1 MVANATGVAVSLQ
14 GMLRALH
21 MVPIHLAMLI
31 ATASLAPQATAAS
44 QVEVDGRLRVLFLGD
59 RGHHQPEARLHQVYG
74 EMGRARIAIDYEE
87 KVEAVTSE
95 RLALYDVLMVYANH
109 LQIAP
114 ENEAA
119 IAGWVH
125 GGGGLFAVHCASA
138 CFPDSAMW
146 GRLIGA
152 RFASHGGEVFTQTLT
167 ESKHPVTQDWQP
179 FTSWD
184 ETYVHSEHQSNQRQ
198 VLSTRDGEPWM
209 WVRKQGAGRIIYTAS
224 GHDERTWSQ
233 PAFVDILK
241 RGIAW
246 AAGEDAAKAWRAAG
260 DLPALKYRDESTV
273 PNYERRDPRPQYQL
287 PLAVEDA
294 QRHMQAAAGFRIELF
309 ASEPDITNPIAMCWD
324 ELGRLWV
331 LESTDYPNQ
340 VNANGRGQD
349 KITVC
354 TDTDGD
360 GRADKFT
367 TFAEGLNIPT
377 AITRWGKGVI
387 IAQAPDVIY
396 LSDEDGDG
404 RADARKTLFTGFGRG
419 DTHAGPSSFSF
430 GPDGWIYGTVGYSAF
445 DGVVGGERV
454 RLTMGVYRF
463 RPDGSKLE
471 PVGRF
476 TNNTWGFG
484 FNPEGELFGS
494 TANGAPSFHIGLP
507 QHQLRALDPQATG
520 AAPIMGFAQLH
531 HLSPYLRQVDVF
543 GGYTAAAGHTFT
555 ASASLPPHI
564 PGNTAMICEP
574 TGHLVSMAEAVPV
587 GSSYRTEGGW
597 NLVASSDEWF
607 SPVQAEVGPDGA
619 VWIADW
625 CEFIVQHNPTPNPRS
640 GGFQAETGTGNAHIN
655 PLRDRERGRIW
666 RIVPTVSAEL
676 APIPTLKGASP
687 TALIAVLDHPN
698 RFWRMHAQ
706 RLLSQ
711 LSPSSA
717 SAALFEA
724 WPNTSDRQRVHLI
737 PLVFRLAGAMR
748 SSDEGPLAGLRATDS
763 SVVRATLRELPAS
776 EASSDML
783 MASNLIFAPDAGL
796 RRAAWL
802 AAARMPESRELGKL
816 LGVAA
821 VLPDLKDDPFLLDAL
836 ALAGMQ
842 HAPGFLEGLMPLLE
856 RDRMLEGEPAPNL
869 FANPD
874 FTQGRTTGDRAGGEV
889 GRDAQPA
896 DWRVRTYS
904 GNAQHSWV
912 EGGRNGGMCLR
923 IESTDGADSSWYQ
936 DVAVQPRT
944 RYRLSA
950 WIRTEGLVSLRNG
963 MGALLNVHTMGQT
976 VTAAVLGDSDWQ
988 RVEVEFETGAGQRSV
1003 SINCLFGGWGWAS
1016 GTAYYDDLSL
1026 TEIRGGSL
1034 AADLARRV
1042 GEARGRDAG
1051 ARRAALM
1058 EAGDASQ
1065 GEEVLRKNPTASC
1078 LRCHSLAGEGGLIGP
1093 ALDDVGNRLTHEQ
1106 LLDSLLDPNAVLA
1119 EGFAGGVSPMPP
1131 MGGVLADEDIRNL
1144 VAYLSSL
1151 NTEGGQK

>member
-1 MVANATGVAVSLQ
+1 MVAITREAAGSLQ
-14 GMLRALH
+14 EMLRALH
-21 MVPIHLAMLI
+21 MVPIFLAMCVAMAGLCF
-31 ATASLAPQATAAS
+31 QATATM

-74 EMGRARIAIDYEE
+74 ELGRARIAVDYEE
-87 KVEAVTSE
+87 KVEAITSE

-138 CFPDSAMW
+138 CFPESAMW

-152 RFASHGGEVFTQTLT
+152 RFASHGGEVFTQTVVDAT
-167 ESKHPVTQDWQP
+167 HPVTKDWQP

-184 ETYVHSEHQSNQRQ
+184 ETYVHSEHQSNQRT
-198 VLSTRDGEPWM
+198 VLTTRGDEPWM
-209 WVRKQGAGRIIYTAS
+209 WVRKQGAGRVIYTAS
-224 GHDERTWSQ
+224 GHDERSWSQ
-233 PAFVDILK
+233 PAFVDLLK
-241 RGIAW
+241 RGVAW
-246 AAGEDAAKAWRAAG
+246 AAGDDAAAAWHAAG
-260 DLPALKYRDESTV
+260 ELPALSYREEATV
-273 PNYERRDPRPQYQL
+273 PNYERRDPKPQYQL
-287 PLAVEDA
+287 PLDPVAA
-294 QRHMQAAAGFRIELF
+294 QKHMQAAAGFRIELF
-309 ASEPDITNPIAMCWD
+309 ASEPDINNPIAMCWD

-340 VNANGRGQD
+340 VNADGKGQD

-354 TDTDGD
+354 EDTNGD

-396 LSDEDGDG
+396 LADEDGDG
-404 RADARKTLFTGFGRG
+404 HADARKTLFSGFGRG

-430 GPDGWIYGTVGYSAF
+430 GPDGWIYGSVGYSAF

-484 FNPEGELFGS
+484 FSPEGELFGS

-520 AAPIMGFAQLH
+520 AAPIMGFSQLH

-543 GGYTAAAGHTFT
+543 GGYTAAAGHHFT
-555 ASASLPPHI
+555 ASATLPPHI
-564 PGNTAMICEP
+564 SSNTALICEP

-640 GGFQAETGTGNAHIN
+640 GGFQAETGPGNAHVN

-666 RIVPTVSAEL
+666 RIVPSVSAEA
-676 APIPTLKGASP
+676 APIPTLKGASS
-687 TALIAVLDHPN
+687 AGLIAALDHPN
-698 RFWRMHAQ
+698 RFWRMQAQ

-711 LSPSSA
+711 LSPASY
-717 SAALFEA
+717 SAALLEA

-737 PLVFRLAGAMR
+737 PLMFRLAGAMR
-748 SSDEGPLAGLRATDS
+748 SSEQGPLTGLRADDS
-763 SVVRATLRELPAS
+763 SVVRVTLRELPAS

-783 MASNLIFAPDAGL
+783 IASNLIFSPDAGL
-796 RRAAWL
+796 RREAWL

-856 RDRMLEGEPAPNL
+856 RDRVLDGKAAPNL

-874 FTQGRTTGDRAGGEV
+874 LEHSQTTSGETER
-889 GRDAQPA
+889 GLQPA

-904 GNAQHSWV
+904 GTAQHAWS
-912 EGGRNGGMCLR
+912 EGGRNGGMCLK
-923 IESTDGADSSWYQ
+923 IQSSDGADSSWYQ

-950 WIRTEGLVSLRNG
+950 WIRSEGLASLRNG

-976 VTAAVLGDSDWQ
+976 VTTAVRGDSDWQ
-988 RVEVEFETGAGQRSV
+988 RVELEFETGAGQRSV

-1016 GTAYYDDLSL
+1016 GSAYYDDLSL

-1051 ARRAALM
+1051 ARRASML
-1058 EAGDASQ
+1058 EEGDAAQ
-1065 GEEVLRKNPTASC
+1065 GEAVLRNNPTAAC

-1093 ALDDVGNRLTHEQ
+1093 ALDGVGTRLTHEQ

-1119 EGFAGGVSPMPP
+1119 AGYTGGVSPMPP
-1131 MGGVLADEDIRNL
+1131 MGGVLSDDEIRDL
-1144 VAYLSSL
+1144 LSYLRSL
-1151 NTEGGQK
+1151 NTEGGQE

>member
-1 MVANATGVAVSLQ
+1 MGLVAIASQIEVSLL
-14 GMLRALH
+14 GMSLRPRLIFIAP
-21 MVPIHLAMLI
+21 MVCMAW
-31 ATASLAPQATAAS
+31 TAFAPVAAAS
-44 QVEVDGRLRVLFLGD
+44 QTVEQDGRLRVLFLGD

-74 EMGRARIAIDYEE
+74 ELGRARIAIDYAE
-87 KVEAVTSE
+87 KVEALTPE

-109 LQIAP
+109 VQIEP

-119 IAGWVH
+119 LAGWVH

-138 CFPDSAMW
+138 CFPESGMW
-146 GRLIGA
+146 GRLLGA
-152 RFASHGGEVFTQTLT
+152 RFASHGGEVFTQTVTDARHAVT
-167 ESKHPVTQDWQP
+167 EGWQP

-198 VLSTRDGEPWM
+198 VLATRDGEPWM
-209 WVRKQGAGRIIYTAS
+209 WVRKQGAGRVIYTAS

-241 RGIAW
+241 RGVVW
-246 AAGEDAAKAWRAAG
+246 AAGEDAAAAWRAAG
-260 DLPALKYRDESTV
+260 ELPALSYREVGTV
-273 PNYERRDPRPQYQL
+273 PNYERRDPKPQYQL
-287 PLAVEDA
+287 PLDVEDA

-309 ASEPDITNPIAMCWD
+309 ACEPDITNPIAMCWD

-340 VNANGRGQD
+340 VNADGRGQD
-349 KITVC
+349 KITICV
-354 TDTDGD
+354 DTDAD

-367 TFAEGLNIPT
+367 TFADGLNIPT

-404 RADARKTLFTGFGRG
+404 RSDARKTLFSGFGRS
-419 DTHAGPSSFSF
+419 DTHAGPSSFCF
-430 GPDGWIYGTVGYSAF
+430 GPDGWIYGSVGYSAF
-445 DGVVGGERV
+445 DGEVGGERV

-484 FNPEGELFGS
+484 FNQEGELFGS

-507 QHQLRALDPQATG
+507 QHQLRMLDPQATG
-520 AAPIMGFAQLH
+520 AAPIMGFSQLH

-543 GGYTAAAGHTFT
+543 GGYTAAAGHNFT
-555 ASASLPPHI
+555 ASSTLPPHI
-564 PGNTAMICEP
+564 QPNTALICEP

-625 CEFIVQHNPTPNPRS
+625 CEFIVQHNPTPNQER
-640 GGFQAETGTGNAHIN
+640 GGFQAETGSGNAHVN
-655 PLRDRERGRIW
+655 PLRDRERGRVW
-666 RIVPTVSAEL
+666 RIVPTVSAES
-676 APIPTLKGASP
+676 APIPQLRDATP
-687 TALIAVLDHPN
+687 TELIATLNHPN

-706 RLLSQ
+706 RLLTQ
-711 LSPSSA
+711 FSPSRY
-717 SAALFEA
+717 SAAMLKA
-724 WPNTSDRQRVHLI
+724 WPNSSDRQRVHLM
-737 PLVFRLAGAMR
+737 PLMFRSAAAMR
-748 SSDEGPLAGLRATDS
+748 SSYQGPLTGLRSDDAA
-763 SVVRATLRELPAS
+763 VVRSTLRELPARV
-776 EASSDML
+776 ASSDML
-783 MASNLIFAPDAGL
+783 MASNLLFAPDAGL

-802 AAARMPESRELGKL
+802 AAARMPESREMGKF
-816 LGVAA
+816 LGVAT
-821 VLPDLKDDPFLLDAL
+821 VLPDLKGDPFLLDAL

-856 RDRMLEGEPAPNL
+856 RDQVLEGEAASNL
-869 FANPD
+869 FANSD
-874 FTQGRTTGDRAGGEV
+874 LEEGRIDGDQAELGF
-889 GRDAQPA
+889 QPA
-896 DWRVRTYS
+896 AWQVRTYS
-904 GNAQHSWV
+904 GSAKHAWSA
-912 EGGRNGGMCLR
+912 GGRDGSMCLQ
-923 IESTDGADSSWYQ
+923 IQSTDGADSSWFQ

-950 WIRTEGLVSLRNG
+950 WIRTEGLASLRNG

-976 VTAAVLGDSDWQ
+976 VTAAVRGDSDWQ
-988 RVEVEFETGAGQRSV
+988 RVELEFETGAGQRSV

-1016 GTAYYDDLSL
+1016 GSAFYDDLSL

-1034 AADLARRV
+1034 AVDLARRV

-1051 ARRAALM
+1051 ARRAAML
-1058 EAGDASQ
+1058 EEGDTTQ
-1065 GEEVLRKNPTASC
+1065 GESVLRNNPTASC

-1093 ALDDVGNRLTHEQ
+1093 ALEGVGTRLTREQ
-1106 LLDSLLDPNAVLA
+1106 ILDSLLDPNATLA
-1119 EGFAGGVSPMPP
+1119 EGYAGRVSPMPP
-1131 MGGVLADEDIRNL
+1131 MGGVLADEDIRDL

-1151 NTEGGQK
+1151 NAAEGME

>member
-1 MVANATGVAVSLQ
+1 MVAIVTGVAGSLQ
-14 GMLRALH
+14 AMLCLFH
-21 MVPIHLAMLI
+21 SVPTLLAMLF
-31 ATASLAPQATAAS
+31 ALAGFAPEARSAA

-74 EMGRARIAIDYEE
+74 ELGRARIAVDYEE
-87 KVEAVTSE
+87 KVEALTPE

-109 LQIAP
+109 LEIAP
-114 ENEAA
+114 ENESAL
-119 IAGWVH
+119 AGWVH

-138 CFPDSAMW
+138 CFPDSSMW
-146 GRLIGA
+146 GRLVGA
-152 RFASHGGEVFTQTLT
+152 RFASHGGEVFTQTVVDAT
-167 ESKHPVTQDWQP
+167 HPVTSDWQA

-198 VLSTRDGEPWM
+198 VLTTRDGEPWM
-209 WVRKQGAGRIIYTAS
+209 WVRKQGAGRVIYTAS

-233 PAFVDILK
+233 PAFVEVLK
-241 RGIAW
+241 RGIVW
-246 AAGEDAAKAWRAAG
+246 AAGDDAAATWRAAG
-260 DLPALKYRDESTV
+260 ELPALSYRDEGTV
-273 PNYERRDPRPQYQL
+273 PNYERRDPKPQYQL
-287 PLAVEDA
+287 PLDPAAA
-294 QRHMQAAAGFRIELF
+294 QQHMQAAAGFRIELF
-309 ASEPDITNPIAMCWD
+309 ACEPDITNPIAMCWD

-340 VNANGRGQD
+340 VNADGVGRD

-354 TDTDGD
+354 EDTDGD
-360 GRADKFT
+360 GQADKFT

-396 LSDEDGDG
+396 LADEDGDG
-404 RADARKTLFTGFGRG
+404 SADARKTLFSGFGRG

-430 GPDGWIYGTVGYSAF
+430 GPDGWIYGAVGYSAF
-445 DGVVGGERV
+445 DGEVGGERV

-463 RPDGSKLE
+463 KPDGSKLE

-520 AAPIMGFAQLH
+520 AALIMGFSRLH

-543 GGYTAAAGHTFT
+543 GGYTAAAGHNFT
-555 ASASLPPHI
+555 ASATLPPHI
-564 PGNTAMICEP
+564 PANTALICEP

-597 NLVASSDEWF
+597 NLVASSEEWF

-640 GGFQAETGTGNAHIN
+640 GGFQAETGPGNAHVN

-666 RIVPTVSAEL
+666 RIVPTVSAEAEP
-676 APIPTLKGASP
+676 APQLGGAAP
-687 TALIAVLDHPN
+687 AEWIAALDHPN
-698 RFWRMHAQ
+698 RFWRMQAQ
-706 RLLSQ
+706 RLLTQ
-711 LSPSSA
+711 LSPSRY
-717 SAALFEA
+717 SAAMLEA
-724 WPNTSDRQRVHLI
+724 WPSTSDRQRVHLI
-737 PLVFRLAGAMR
+737 PLMFRSAAAMR
-748 SSDEGPLAGLRATDS
+748 SSEEGPLAGLRASDPAI
-763 SVVRATLRELPAS
+763 VRATLRELPAS
-776 EASSDML
+776 EASSDL
-783 MASNLIFAPDAGL
+783 LKASNLLFAPDAGL

-802 AAARMPESRELGKL
+802 AAARMPESRELGKF

-856 RDRMLEGEPAPNL
+856 RDRVLEGEAAPNL
-869 FANPD
+869 FANPNMEA
-874 FTQGRTTGDRAGGEV
+874 GRIEGQQTERGF
-889 GRDAQPA
+889 QPA
-896 DWRVRTYS
+896 NWRVRTYS
-904 GNAQHSWV
+904 GSAQHHWS
-912 EGGRNGGMCLR
+912 EGGRGSGMCLK
-923 IESTDGADSSWYQ
+923 IQSTDGADSSWYQ

-950 WIRTEGLVSLRNG
+950 WIRTEGLASLRNG

-976 VTAAVLGDSDWQ
+976 VTAAVRGDSDWQ

-1051 ARRAALM
+1051 ARRASMLQ
-1058 EAGDASQ
+1058 AGDAAQ
-1065 GEEVLRKNPTASC
+1065 GEEVFRNNPTASC
-1078 LRCHSLAGEGGLIGP
+1078 LRCHRLAGEGGLIGP
-1093 ALDDVGNRLTHEQ
+1093 ALDGVGTRLTPDQ
-1106 LLDSLLDPNAVLA
+1106 LLDSLLDPNATLA

-1131 MGGVLADEDIRNL
+1131 MGGVLADEDIRHL

-1151 NTEGGQK
+1151 NKGEGEK

>member
-1 MVANATGVAVSLQ
+1 MVAFAPGAAVSLQ
-14 GMLRALH
+14 VMLRPSHLIPTFLAALVG
-21 MVPIHLAMLI
+21 MASLA
-31 ATASLAPQATAAS
+31 ATASAAPQ
-44 QVEVDGRLRVLFLGD
+44 VEEDGRLRVLFLGD

-74 EMGRARIAIDYEE
+74 ELGRARIAIDYEE
-87 KVEAVTSE
+87 KVEALTGE

-119 IAGWVH
+119 VAGWVH

-146 GRLIGA
+146 GRLLGA
-152 RFASHGGEVFTQTLT
+152 RFARHGGEIFTQTVT
-167 ESKHPVTQDWQP
+167 DIAHPVTEAWQP

-198 VLSTRDGEPWM
+198 VLSTRNGEPWM

-233 PAFVDILK
+233 PAFVDVLR

-246 AAGEDAAKAWRAAG
+246 AAGDDAAQAWRAAG
-260 DLPALKYRDESTV
+260 ELPVLRYRDEDTV
-273 PNYERRDPRPQYQL
+273 PNYEQRDPKPQYQL
-287 PLAVEDA
+287 PLDVKGA
-294 QRHMQAAAGFRIELF
+294 QRHMQVAAGFRVELF
-309 ASEPDITNPIAMCWD
+309 ASEPEITNPIAMCWD

-340 VNANGRGQD
+340 VNADGVGQD
-349 KITVC
+349 KITIC
-354 TDTDGD
+354 EDTDAD

-367 TFAEGLNIPT
+367 TFADGLNIPT
-377 AITRWGKGVI
+377 AITRWGNGVI

-396 LSDEDGDG
+396 LADEDGDD
-404 RADARKTLFTGFGRG
+404 RADSRKVLFSGFGRG

-430 GPDGWIYGTVGYSAF
+430 GSDGWIYGAVGYSAF
-445 DGVVGGERV
+445 DGTVGGERV

-484 FNPEGELFGS
+484 LHPHGELFGS

-507 QHQLRALDPQATG
+507 QHQLRALDAQATG
-520 AAPIMGFAQLH
+520 AAAVMGFSQLH

-543 GGYTAAAGHTFT
+543 GGYTAAAGHHFT
-555 ASASLPPHI
+555 ASTTLPPHI
-564 PGNTAMICEP
+564 SPDTALICEP
-574 TGHLVSMAEAVPV
+574 TGHLVSMAKAVPV

-597 NLVASSDEWF
+597 NLVASSEEWF

-640 GGFQAETGTGNAHIN
+640 GGFQAETGQGNAHVN

-666 RIVPTVSAEL
+666 RIVPTVSGEA
-676 APIPTLKGASP
+676 APIPTLKGASLA
-687 TALIAVLDHPN
+687 TLIATLDHPN
-698 RFWRMHAQ
+698 RFWRLQAQ
-706 RLLSQ
+706 RLLTQ
-711 LSPSSA
+711 LSPSQY
-717 SAALFEA
+717 SAAIQVA
-724 WPNTSDRQRVHLI
+724 WPAASDRQRVHLM
-737 PLVFRLAGAMR
+737 PLMFASPSAMR
-748 SSDEGPLAGLRATDS
+748 SSTEGPLAGLRSKNEAL
-763 SVVRATLRELPAS
+763 VRATLRELPAS
-776 EASSDML
+776 PASSDML
-783 MASNLIFAPDAGL
+783 MASNLLFAPDAGL

-816 LGVAA
+816 LGVAP
-821 VLPDLKDDPFLLDAL
+821 VLPDLQDDPFLLDAL

-856 RDRMLEGEPAPNL
+856 RDRVLEGEAAPNL

-874 FTQGRTTGDRAGGEV
+874 LEAGRI
-889 GRDAQPA
+889 DAAQTERGFQPA
-896 DWRVRTYS
+896 AWQVRTYS
-904 GNAQHSWV
+904 GTAQHEWV
-912 EGGRNGGMCLR
+912 EGGRQEGMCLKIR
-923 IESTDGADSSWYQ
+923 STNGADSSWYQ
-936 DVAVQPRT
+936 DVTVKPRT

-950 WIRTEGLVSLRNG
+950 WIRTEGLTSLRNG

-976 VTAAVLGDSDWQ
+976 VTAAVLGDSDWR
-988 RVEVEFETGAGQRSV
+988 RVELEFETGSGQRSV

-1026 TEIRGGSL
+1026 SEIRGGSI

-1051 ARRAALM
+1051 DRRAALL
-1058 EAGDASQ
+1058 EDGDASQ
-1065 GEEVLRKNPTASC
+1065 GEAVLRNNPTAAC

-1093 ALDDVGNRLTHEQ
+1093 SLDGVGSRLTREQ
-1106 LLDSLLDPNAVLA
+1106 LLDSLLDPNATLA
-1119 EGFAGGVSPMPP
+1119 EGYTGGVSPMPP
-1131 MGGVLADEDIRNL
+1131 MGGVLADEDIRDL
-1144 VAYLSSL
+1144 LSYLSSL